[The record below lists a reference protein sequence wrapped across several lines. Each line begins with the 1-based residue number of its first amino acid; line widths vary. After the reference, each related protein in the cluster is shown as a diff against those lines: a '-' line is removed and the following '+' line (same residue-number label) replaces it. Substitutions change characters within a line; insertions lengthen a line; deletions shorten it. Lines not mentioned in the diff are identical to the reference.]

1 MIHLSLR
8 LKPTCLLLAVI
19 ALTACGGVKT
29 SNNRVIA
36 SHHDAARYLITMAG
50 QELQPGAR
58 MIAASFADINH
69 LEQSSNFG
77 RMATQHLVSQF
88 TLQGYDFVEM
98 LLRKSVYIDASEG
111 EFLLS
116 RELNEISQTH
126 NAPIV
131 LVGTYAVA
139 GNNVFVTAKLVRS
152 NSSVIVASYDYA
164 IPITRDMRD
173 LLRPPF

>member
-1 MIHLSLR
+1 MSAFKRHTLIALALLS
-8 LKPTCLLLAVI
+8 
-19 ALTACGGVKT
+19 LTACGGVKT

-50 QELQPGAR
+50 NDLQPGAR

-116 RELNEISQTH
+116 RELSEISQTH
-126 NAPIV
+126 NAPVV

-152 NSSVIVASYDYA
+152 DSNLIVASYDYA

>member
-1 MIHLSLR
+1 
-8 LKPTCLLLAVI
+8 
-19 ALTACGGVKT
+19 
-29 SNNRVIA
+29 
-36 SHHDAARYLITMAG
+36 MAG
-50 QELQPGAR
+50 QDLQPGAR

-116 RELNEISQTH
+116 RELSEISQTH
-126 NAPIV
+126 NAPVV

-152 NSSVIVASYDYA
+152 DSNLIVASYDYV

>member
-1 MIHLSLR
+1 MSAFTRHTLIALALLS
-8 LKPTCLLLAVI
+8 
-19 ALTACGGVKT
+19 LTACGGVKT

-50 QELQPGAR
+50 HDLQPGAR

-116 RELNEISQTH
+116 RELSEISQTH
-126 NAPIV
+126 NAPVV

-152 NSSVIVASYDYA
+152 DSNLIVASYDYA